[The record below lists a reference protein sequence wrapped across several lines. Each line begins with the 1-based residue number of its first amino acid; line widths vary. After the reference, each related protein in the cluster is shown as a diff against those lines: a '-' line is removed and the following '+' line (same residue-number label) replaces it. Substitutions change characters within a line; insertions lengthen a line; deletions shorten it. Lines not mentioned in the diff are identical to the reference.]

1 MIKPIALSGLA
12 MISMSLL
19 SGLAGA
25 ADKPSSLMAHYA
37 AQAGVSPHSL
47 STERGALLYRT
58 EHPGTAGTRVS
69 CASCHTANP
78 KQPGRT
84 RIGKRIEPLAPTAN
98 PERFTDA
105 AKVEKWFRRNCMDVL
120 KRECSAQEKGDLI
133 AWLNQA
139 R

>member
-1 MIKPIALSGLA
+1 MIKSMPLTRIVLVGLTLISGQ
-12 MISMSLL
+12 
-19 SGLAGA
+19 AGA
-25 ADKPSSLMAHYA
+25 ADSPASLMTHYA
-37 AQAGVSPHSL
+37 TQAGVSPQSL
-47 STERGALLYRT
+47 SSERGALFYRT
-58 EHPGTAGTRVS
+58 EHPGAAGTQVS

-84 RIGKRIEPLAPTAN
+84 RIGKRIEPLAPAAN

-133 AWLNQA
+133 AWLSQT